1 MNFEGIL
8 TWDKPVLSGSVL
20 VIGLTILRS
29 TVYYSV
35 FSILANLGYFLLGS
49 VAATKVFVHIV
60 KDLLNWDVAD
70 PLEDFHGKDHCSWP
84 G

>member
-20 VIGLTILRS
+20 VIGLATLWS
-29 TVYYSV
+29 TFNCSV

-49 VAATKVFVHIV
+49 VVATKVFVYIV
-60 KDLLNWDVAD
+60 KDLLKWDVAD
-70 PLEDFHGKDHCSWP
+70 PLEDFHGKDHCS
-84 G
+84 

>member
-20 VIGLTILRS
+20 VIGLAILSS
-29 TVYYSV
+29 TFYYSV
-35 FSILANLGYFLLGS
+35 FSILANLGYFLVGS
-49 VAATKVFVHIV
+49 VVATKVFVYIV
-60 KDLLNWDVAD
+60 KDLLKWDVAD
-70 PLEDFHGKDHCSWP
+70 PLEDFHGKDHCSCP